1 MPAILPRRGLI
12 ESLIVR
18 LGRVHLFIA
27 FAFTVMADPVSSV
40 AYAIEAAQRALDG
53 DPASL
58 AATMGLVVG
67 IVVVVAITYHQL
79 IGRFPEGG
87 GGPEAVARAFGEGWA
102 FLPLG
107 ALLVDFTLTVAISCA
122 AAAAALVA
130 YAPEISAARLPIAL
144 AIAIVVASGVLAG
157 HRGRVAF
164 ALAVQAFLLIAAVVV
179 IAGLFADPA
188 GAQAGAEAAAGG
200 PLLTDASLAAVL
212 VALPLG
218 MALATG
224 LEAPSNAI
232 AELPQL
238 GDRGR
243 RLFGRATLWS
253 MVAIVGALTLC
264 LSALA
269 VRLEVSLPEGEGTLL
284 SELARTAVGE
294 GFVFAA
300 FQLFSA
306 LLLFAAA
313 ASSFL
318 AGSGMLKALSGVGLD
333 GTAGLLPEPLHRE
346 NRFLVSHWGVLAVL
360 ALAVGMIVAAGGDE
374 QVLVRFYAVSVFAS
388 FLAAT
393 LACARLTLRDGQRA
407 AALGNLLGAG
417 LVSLVLVL
425 NLTRIDSAIALLAS
439 AAIAAYLWRA
449 WVARGRPRGV
459 GRASAT

>member
-1 MPAILPRRGLI
+1 M
-12 ESLIVR
+12 R
-18 LGRVHLFIA
+18 LGRVHLFVA

-40 AYAIEAAQRALDG
+40 AYAIEAAQEALDG

-58 AATMGLVVG
+58 VATMGVVVG

-107 ALLVDFTLTVAISCA
+107 ALLVDFTLTVAISCSA
-122 AAAAALVA
+122 AVAAMIA
-130 YAPEISAARLPIAL
+130 YAPEISAVRLPIAL
-144 AIAIVVASGVLAG
+144 AIAIVVAFGVLAG

-164 ALAVQAFLLIAAVVV
+164 ALAAQGFLLIAAFVL

-188 GAQAGAEAAAGG
+188 GAHAGAAAGAGG

-224 LEAPSNAI
+224 IEAPSNAI

-243 RLFGRATLWS
+243 RRFGRATLWS

-269 VRLEVSLPEGEGTLL
+269 VRLEVGLPEGEGTLL

-294 GFVFAA
+294 GFAFAA

-306 LLLFAAA
+306 LLLLAAA

-318 AGSGMLKALSGVGLD
+318 AGSGVLKALSGVGLD

-346 NRFLVSHWGVLAVL
+346 NRFLVSHWGVFVVFVL
-360 ALAVGMIVAAGGDE
+360 AAGMIVAAGGDE

-407 AALGNLLGAG
+407 AAVGNLLGAG

-425 NLTRIDSAIALLAS
+425 NLTRLDSAIALLAS
-439 AAIAAYLWRA
+439 TAIAAYLWRA
-449 WVARGRPRGV
+449 WVARGRPHGV
-459 GRASAT
+459 GRPPAT